1 MSIFSEQKRQNN
13 THAQSRLPLC
23 VLLYYKITIV
33 GWLRYI
39 YHFKLFIILPLFLF
53 FPGNYDEGFGREQRK
68 ADWVKKE
75 NKSVDGET
83 NGEPVTNASDE

>member
-1 MSIFSEQKRQNN
+1 
-13 THAQSRLPLC
+13 
-23 VLLYYKITIV
+23 
-33 GWLRYI
+33 
-39 YHFKLFIILPLFLF
+39 LF

-75 NKSVDGET
+75 NKPVDGET